1 MSDLQII
8 ISPTRGVKMYQGD
21 DGGWRGH
28 AFTEYQ
34 HYFDDLPHHEADDAK
49 ECVLDMVQAH
59 TNELFRKIVG
69 LMMGGRII

>member
-8 ISPTRGVKMYQGD
+8 ISPTRGVKVYQGD

-28 AFTEYQ
+28 AYTEYKE
-34 HYFDDLPHHEADDAK
+34 YFDDLPHHEADDAK
-49 ECVLDMVQAH
+49 ECVLDMVQANMGK
-59 TNELFRKIVG
+59 TLSKIVG